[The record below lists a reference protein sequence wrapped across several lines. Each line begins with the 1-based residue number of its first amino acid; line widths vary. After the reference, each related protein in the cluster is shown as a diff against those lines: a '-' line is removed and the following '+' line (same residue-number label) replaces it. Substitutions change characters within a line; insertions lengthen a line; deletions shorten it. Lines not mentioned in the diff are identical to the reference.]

1 MIDGF
6 LNINKPA
13 GMTSH
18 DVVARTRRLF
28 NQKRVGHLGTLDPE
42 ATGVLPVALGMATR
56 LIEYFDHCLKSYQAQ
71 LTFGIRTDTEDAWGS
86 ILENQETKGLTLEQI
101 EEILPEFKGDI
112 LQIPPMYS
120 ALKVQ
125 GKRLY
130 ELAREGKEVKREPR
144 KVSIYSLEI
153 LNWENP
159 KLDFSVS
166 CSRGTYIRSLC
177 RDMGERLLVGGH
189 MSSLKRTAVGP
200 FQLEDS
206 VTLEKLERNLQD
218 YIMAI
223 DQPLSFLPKLYLDE
237 LEKHFVQHG
246 KQLGDKDFNEL
257 IFDKPYTGN
266 YLRLYAGDVFLGIAK
281 FNKVANR
288 LETRLDKIILPA

>member
-18 DVVARTRRLF
+18 DVVARTRRLV

-42 ATGVLPVALGMATR
+42 ATGVLPVALGRATR
-56 LIEYFDHCLKSYQAQ
+56 LIEYFDYCLKSYQAQ
-71 LTFGIRTDTEDAWGS
+71 LTFGVRTDTEDAWGS
-86 ILENQETKGLTLEQI
+86 ILENQETKGLTLMQI

-189 MSSLKRTAVGP
+189 MSSLIRTVVGP

-206 VTLEKLERNLQD
+206 VTLEKLERNLED

-237 LEKHFVQHG
+237 LEKNFVQHG
-246 KQLGDKDFNEL
+246 KQLGDRDFSEL

-288 LETRLDKIILPA
+288 LETRLEKIILPA